1 MVGQFGMRQ
10 LWVFDGW
17 AMGVSWGRRGTGYE
31 GVCKRWMEKR
41 SLVWG
46 LGNAM
51 NARLGSVLRVKW
63 LVEGTGKAMV
73 SRGCSE
79 FLEGVCACAF
89 MHTFLYAEANG
100 Q

>member
-1 MVGQFGMRQ
+1 MREFVRGGGFGI
-10 LWVFDGW
+10 DC
-17 AMGVSWGRRGTGYE
+17 T
-31 GVCKRWMEKR
+31 WMKKR

-51 NARLGSVLRVKW
+51 NARLGSVLRVKFCGW
-63 LVEGTGKAMV
+63 L
-73 SRGCSE
+73 RGQGRPWSPGAVLS
-79 FLEGVCACAF
+79 FWRVCVCLCVCAF